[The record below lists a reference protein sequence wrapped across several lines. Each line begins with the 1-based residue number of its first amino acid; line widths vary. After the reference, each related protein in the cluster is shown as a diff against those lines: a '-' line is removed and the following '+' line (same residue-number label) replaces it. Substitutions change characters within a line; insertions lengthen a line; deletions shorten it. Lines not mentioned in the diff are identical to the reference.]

1 MKRAHL
7 MCLCTL
13 CRGLHPSIWMLFCTD
28 RFCSSK
34 VSQGQIIDESCV
46 NLLVLYRVE
55 ECMKAKQDHFTEVE
69 NLKSTGDYHFC
80 HRSCSR
86 AFLRLEANQH
96 LPNLTEAMKR
106 TAGWG
111 WMLSAACC
119 KVATWHLIGFDV
131 CLSVSHLIPVLAAM
145 RCNETLQCANGMG
158 MQHACTSPCVV
169 PGTATIAIGCIPG
182 ASTLPGGCTVWDV
195 HCGDIAR
202 GGRLGRLG
210 RSMSKPFFHWG
221 NLRYRRIVQ
230 FCLVKI
236 PAWYHAHAFSMCCR
250 TGWPHPTLALR

>member
-1 MKRAHL
+1 MG
-7 MCLCTL
+7 TL
-13 CRGLHPSIWMLFCTD
+13 DVFVYSLQGGYTQAYGCCFVQT

-106 TAGWG
+106 TAG
-111 WMLSAACC
+111 
-119 KVATWHLIGFDV
+119 
-131 CLSVSHLIPVLAAM
+131 
-145 RCNETLQCANGMG
+145 
-158 MQHACTSPCVV
+158 
-169 PGTATIAIGCIPG
+169 
-182 ASTLPGGCTVWDV
+182 
-195 HCGDIAR
+195 
-202 GGRLGRLG
+202 
-210 RSMSKPFFHWG
+210 
-221 NLRYRRIVQ
+221 
-230 FCLVKI
+230 
-236 PAWYHAHAFSMCCR
+236 
-250 TGWPHPTLALR
+250 